1 MNKSKS
7 GNRTSIQEI
16 LTGLN
21 LQNDLEKSG
30 MSERDVANF
39 LSAIAGIP
47 SGVFYGSMK
56 VGETMGRALNI
67 KSSKRVEK
75 IFPYDYVNVVFSL
88 VLSLRSLDMEI
99 IALHDTYN
107 GSFIEIKLPVD
118 IFSFGGSL
126 LFEVIEEAP
135 SQILVI
141 GISEIRGQMFDWG
154 KGKRNLNR
162 ILDKTDQYL
171 QKITIQEIE
180 L

>member
-99 IALHDTYN
+99 IALHDTY
-107 GSFIEIKLPVD
+107 KW
-118 IFSFGGSL
+118 IFY
-126 LFEVIEEAP
+126 
-135 SQILVI
+135 
-141 GISEIRGQMFDWG
+141 R
-154 KGKRNLNR
+154 
-162 ILDKTDQYL
+162 DKTSC
-171 QKITIQEIE
+171 
-180 L
+180 